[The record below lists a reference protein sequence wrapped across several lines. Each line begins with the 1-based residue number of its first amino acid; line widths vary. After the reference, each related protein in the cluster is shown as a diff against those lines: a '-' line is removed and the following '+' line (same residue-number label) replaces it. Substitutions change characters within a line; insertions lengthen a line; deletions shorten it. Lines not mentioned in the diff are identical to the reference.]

1 MRLVWLLCLTG
12 SITCAPVEKGLGLNS
27 AETQTLPWYTFRGT
41 GSSELGSDSDKAP
54 QRTSSGYGVQS
65 LPPYTLYE
73 APAAGSLGYTVGQ
86 YGAPGVGSDRYA
98 VGQYQTGPTQF
109 NTQSGIGDDENKLV
123 FSDVSG
129 LEPVYSIS
137 SRSRYHKGRAVFA
150 QTRYTPTESLG
161 LSVPLFPYTSYMFAP

>member
-1 MRLVWLLCLTG
+1 MMLVWLLCLTG
-12 SITCAPVEKGLGLNS
+12 SITCAPVEKGK
-27 AETQTLPWYTFRGT
+27 R
-41 GSSELGSDSDKAP
+41 
-54 QRTSSGYGVQS
+54 R
-65 LPPYTLYE
+65 PPYTLYE

-86 YGAPGVGSDRYA
+86 YGAPAVGFAVGQYGSPGVGSDRYA
-98 VGQYQTGPTQF
+98 AGQYQTGPTQF
-109 NTQSGIGDDENKLV
+109 NTQSGINDNENKLV

-161 LSVPLFPYTSYMFAP
+161 LSVPLFPYTSYMFAT